1 MTQKNSEKD
10 QTDQNEDSLNNK
22 RLQGDQRNE
31 TRMNQDNLFGQNIYQ
46 EANQDNNSDDQ
57 VQDIRSRLFNK
68 PIKRKMNLEEAM
80 TMLAVKSSDP
90 DEVTAQFK
98 KLMSLNDP
106 AQGGSF
112 YLQCKLMAAREVL
125 NNSIKKDSKLL

>member
-1 MTQKNSEKD
+1 MTQKNNEKD

-22 RLQGDQRNE
+22 RLQGDHKNE

-80 TMLAVKSSDP
+80 TMLAVKTSDP